1 MEPEPH
7 SHNYRSLTLQLC
19 RNTVV
24 KAVGSVSFAQV
35 DKKNLVE
42 HRKLVLMSKIEQ
54 WLNENTDLSTR
65 TKKEYGK
72 IIQVKALK
80 ELTWS

>member
-24 KAVGSVSFAQV
+24 KAVGSVSFTKEVAREKKLKILKLKINDWL
-35 DKKNLVE
+35 DK
-42 HRKLVLMSKIEQ
+42 
-54 WLNENTDLSTR
+54 NTDLSQR
-65 TKKEYGK
+65 TKKEYSK
-72 IIQVKALK
+72 IIELKALD

>member
-24 KAVGSVSFAQV
+24 KAVGSVSFTKEVARE
-35 DKKNLVE
+35 KKL
-42 HRKLVLMSKIEQ
+42 RVLKNKIDT
-54 WLNENTDLSTR
+54 WLDQNTDLSTR
-65 TKKEYGK
+65 TKKEYSK
-72 IIQVKALK
+72 IIQLKALND
-80 ELTWS
+80 LTWA